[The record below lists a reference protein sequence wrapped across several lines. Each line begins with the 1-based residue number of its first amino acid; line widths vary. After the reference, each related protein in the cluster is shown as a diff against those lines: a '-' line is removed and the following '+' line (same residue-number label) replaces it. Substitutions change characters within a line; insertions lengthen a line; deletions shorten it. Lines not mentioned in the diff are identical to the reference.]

1 MKKSLWGLLFSIFTL
16 YGCST
21 VSIMPSDT
29 NTTIG
34 GLGLINVTKIYNAIE
49 PYHTTLADLKQSG
62 FDPNETKNILRLGPE
77 ILRTDIFMK
86 NSSVKMEELP
96 QGIQDCFKKSE
107 ECLGYQISEIEQE
120 RQGQGSFLMRWL
132 NFKREDLVSERKAEI
147 LFLVK
152 NGLVIYK
159 TWLQGTGPAGT
170 SRLEIKK
177 NPLGPLQEIFF
188 PGKKLLP

>member
-1 MKKSLWGLLFSIFTL
+1 
-16 YGCST
+16 
-21 VSIMPSDT
+21 MPSDT

-62 FDPNETKNILRLGPE
+62 FDPNETKNLLRLGPE
-77 ILRTDIFMK
+77 ILRTDILMK

-120 RQGQGSFLMRWL
+120 RQGQGEDQLPRRAGGGHGKDGGDQASF
-132 NFKREDLVSERKAEI
+132 EDEEVEGRRGHKEI
-147 LFLVK
+147 
-152 NGLVIYK
+152 I
-159 TWLQGTGPAGT
+159 W
-170 SRLEIKK
+170 
-177 NPLGPLQEIFF
+177 
-188 PGKKLLP
+188 